1 MDLLLDYC
9 QSVVKKFHDASD
21 PAGLEEQV
29 LRELSVEFR
38 PDASAFER
46 EPFEQTA
53 EALFKTAS
61 EFYHRKESALP
72 EEFMRQIEKYA
83 VLTVIDQKWREHLRE
98 IDGLREGINLRA
110 YGQKDPLL
118 EYKQEAY
125 KLFVDLLREIE
136 HETLSL
142 AFKLFP
148 ATPEESEEIEAR
160 QRRQAVRQE
169 KLKAQHAEAVS
180 AYEIA
185 AEGGLDATFS
195 MPGDEIVIQQPVRVE
210 KKPGRNDECPCGSGK
225 KYKNCCG
232 ANE

>member
-1 MDLLLDYC
+1 
-9 QSVVKKFHDASD
+9 VVKKFHDAGD

-53 EALFKTAS
+53 EALYKSAS
-61 EFYHRKESALP
+61 EFYRRKENSLP
-72 EEFMRQIEKYA
+72 DEIMQQIEKYA
-83 VLTVIDQKWREHLRE
+83 VLSVIDQKWREHLRE

-125 KLFVDLLREIE
+125 KLFVELLRDIE
-136 HETLSL
+136 HETLSV
-142 AFKLFP
+142 AFRLFP
-148 ATPEESEEIEAR
+148 ITQEETEEIEAR

-169 KLKAQHAEAVS
+169 RLVAQHAEAES

-185 AEGGLDATFS
+185 ADGGLSATLS
-195 MPGDEIVIQQPVRVE
+195 MPGDEIVVQQPVRVE
-210 KKPGRNDECPCGSGK
+210 KKPGRNDDCPCGSGK

-232 ANE
+232 AGE